1 MKRMKS
7 TILLSALLLCGSAA
21 YAQDDPTIMTIN
33 GKPVSRSEFEYS
45 YNKNNTESV
54 IDKKSVEEYVDLFI
68 NYKLKVEAAEA
79 AHLDTMKS
87 FQKEFA
93 TYRDQQIRPAMI
105 TDADVEQEAKR
116 IYKEAQ
122 ERCDKGGGLVKPAHI
137 LVMMKQKATG
147 DEMRAAKLR
156 IDSIYSALQKG
167 ADFAMLAKKCSDDKG
182 SAANGGELPWIE
194 KGQTLKEFEEQV
206 FSMKPGEL
214 SKPFE
219 SPAGWHIVLLK
230 AKRNFFPY
238 DSLRS
243 DILRYIDQRGLRE
256 KIIDDKL
263 DSLAKKASVKTTP
276 AEILNAKKEEME
288 AKDTNLKYL
297 IQEYHDGLLLYEIS
311 NRTVWDKAAKDEAGL
326 ENYFKKNKK
335 KYRWDEPRFKGIAY
349 HVKDKADVK
358 AVRNAVK
365 NIPFDKWAE
374 QLRKTFN
381 NDSILR
387 IRVEKGIFKKG
398 DNALVDR
405 EIFKTGAEAKPMKD
419 YPIDAVYGKELTAPK
434 EMEDVRSQVLSD
446 YQEALE
452 KEWVE
457 GLRKQYSV
465 KVNEDV
471 LKTVNKH

>member
-1 MKRMKS
+1 M
-7 TILLSALLLCGSAA
+7 LLSAMLIFGSVA
-21 YAQDDPTIMTIN
+21 YAQNDPTIMTIN

-54 IDKKSVEEYVDLFI
+54 IDKKSINEYVDLFI
-68 NYKLKVEAAEA
+68 NYKLKVEAAED

-105 TDADVEQEAKR
+105 ADGDLEKEAQK
-116 IYKEAQ
+116 IYKETQ
-122 ERCDKGGGLVKPAHI
+122 ERVNKEGGLVKVAHI
-137 LVMMKQKATG
+137 FVLMKQKITG

-156 IDSIYSALQKG
+156 IDSIYEALQKG
-167 ADFAMLAKKCSDDKG
+167 ADFAELAKKCSDDKA
-182 SAANGGELPWIE
+182 SASKGGELPWIE
-194 KGQTLKEFEEQV
+194 KGQTLKEFEVQA
-206 FSMKPGEL
+206 FALKPGEM

-238 DSLRS
+238 DSLRA
-243 DILRYIDQRGLRE
+243 DIMKFIDQRGLRE
-256 KIIDDKL
+256 RIIDNKL
-263 DSLAKKASVKTTP
+263 DSLAKKGSVGTTP
-276 AEILNAKKEEME
+276 EEILNAKKEEME
-288 AKDTNLKYL
+288 AKDSNLKYL

-349 HVKDKADVK
+349 HVKYKADAK
-358 AVRNAVK
+358 AVKKAVK
-365 NIPFDKWAE
+365 NLPFDQWAE
-374 QLRKTFN
+374 KLRKTFN
-381 NDSILR
+381 NDSVLR
-387 IRVEKGIFKKG
+387 VRVEKGLFKKG

-405 EIFKTGAEAKPMKD
+405 EIFKADTGVKPLKD
-419 YPIDAVYGKELTAPK
+419 YPIDAVYGKKLTAPK

-457 GLRKQYSV
+457 KLRKQYSV
-465 KVNEDV
+465 KVNEDI